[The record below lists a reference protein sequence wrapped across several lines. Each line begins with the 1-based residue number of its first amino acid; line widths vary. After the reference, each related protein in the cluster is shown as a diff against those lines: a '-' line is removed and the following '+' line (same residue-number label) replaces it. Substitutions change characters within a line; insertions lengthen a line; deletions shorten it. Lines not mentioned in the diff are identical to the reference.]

1 MNNHL
6 SAENI
11 YDLIE
16 KNLDQT
22 EKKEIENHLYKCEV
36 CLKYFEDRKGLIHS
50 LNSIERMGIP
60 EEFSEKILKIVFPA
74 KVKLKNI
81 IFVLSSG
88 TFLFYLTLFIVSI
101 LNYKR
106 EISTFPKFLFFF
118 IDSIKNTLSSF
129 SRVISN
135 LYFISKFVLE
145 VIFIPFKFF
154 RVSVFS
160 LGADHISILFLIT
173 ILNIIMI
180 LMLYLVLKK
189 FFLRGAQSEKTS
201 LF

>member
-22 EKKEIENHLYKCEV
+22 EKKEIENHLYKCKT
-36 CLKYFEDRKGLIHS
+36 CLKNFEERKELIHF
-50 LNSIERMGIP
+50 LNSIERVEVP
-60 EEFSEKILKIVFPA
+60 EEFLEKILEKVLSAKI
-74 KVKLKNI
+74 KLKDI

-88 TFLFYLTLFIVSI
+88 TLLFYLTLFMISI

-106 EISTFPKFLFFF
+106 EVSIFPKFLFFF
-118 IDSIKNTLSSF
+118 IDSIKNTLFYF
-129 SRVISN
+129 SKAVQNIYLIFKFILN
-135 LYFISKFVLE
+135 L
-145 VIFIPFKFF
+145 IFIPLKFF
-154 RVSVFS
+154 KVSVYS
-160 LGADHISILFLIT
+160 IGAEHLSILFLILT
-173 ILNIIMI
+173 SNIIMI
-180 LMLYLVLKK
+180 FIFYLLYKK
-189 FFLRGAQSEKTS
+189 FLLRGVQSEKTD